1 MRKFCAAAVLV
12 AAFVVP
18 AAAAAPKVTMV
29 LKPSTHAVL
38 YGKSVTLSGR
48 VYGKSGRVAVQILAW
63 RYGHSSPQRVATV
76 HTDRTGRF
84 SVRVTPR
91 VQTKY
96 LARDTVEVERAVT
109 VRVAPALSI
118 KELGDGRIHAHV
130 AAGKSLKNRVVEL
143 EHFSGG
149 AWHIV
154 QKAKLTSSSSTTF
167 MPKGQAQSGRLR
179 LALSINQAGAGL
191 LGATSHAIVYHAYA
205 LTLEPADFKVLYGH
219 STTLSGR
226 LWNGHAGEAIVVEEW
241 LYGSSSPRRLATVRT
256 GAHGT
261 WSIKVSPRKQT
272 IYQALWGTLHASA
285 RERVGVAPAISLRR
299 VSGHRVFTHVEI
311 GRAMA
316 GHTVKLQRLVAPGVW
331 RTVEQGF
338 LNKNGDAVL
347 AANLPASTLRV
358 ALSVNEAGAGYLAGF
373 SRSLRYRP

>member
-1 MRKFCAAAVLV
+1 MRKILAAAVLV
-12 AAFVVP
+12 AAVAVP
-18 AAAAAPKVTMV
+18 TASAAPRVTMV

-48 VYGKSGRVAVQILAW
+48 VYGKSGRVAVQILGW
-63 RYGHSSPQRVATV
+63 RYGHSSPQKVATV
-76 HTDRTGRF
+76 HTDRKGRF
-84 SVRVTPR
+84 SVRVKPR
-91 VQTKY
+91 IQTRY
-96 LARDTVEVERAVT
+96 VARDTVEVERAVT
-109 VRVAPALSI
+109 VRVEPALTI

-130 AAGKSLKNRVVEL
+130 AAGKSMKNRVVEL
-143 EHFSGG
+143 EHLSGG
-149 AWHIV
+149 AWHVV
-154 QKAKLTSSSSTTF
+154 QKAKLTSPSSATF
-167 MPKGQAQSGRLR
+167 MPRAQSGHLR
-179 LALSINQAGAGL
+179 LALSINQAGTGL

-205 LTLEPADFKVLYGH
+205 LTLQPADFKVLYGH

-261 WSIKVSPRKQT
+261 WSIKVPPRKQT

-299 VSGHRVFTHVEI
+299 VSGRRVFTHVEI
-311 GRAMA
+311 GRSLA

-331 RTVEQGF
+331 RTVEQGT
-338 LNKNGDAVL
+338 LNRNGDAVL
-347 AANLPASTLRV
+347 AADLPASTLRV